1 MAGKLIL
8 EPLQTRSTLSR
19 KLPDSYDFWRQE
31 TPLLHAMSFDDMVA
45 KDMVILGYA
54 EAVANAILRLSSR
67 LDLIGLAMIFN
78 AGAMPTIWSS
88 GK

>member
-1 MAGKLIL
+1 
-8 EPLQTRSTLSR
+8 
-19 KLPDSYDFWRQE
+19 
-31 TPLLHAMSFDDMVA
+31 MSFDDMVA